1 MKEDTD
7 KTWMEVH
14 GGFAKDMTLRDEFA
28 GRALQALIPLW
39 HAEHRAGDLGDGT
52 EDWDYFYESFSRE
65 AYEMADAMLAA
76 GKVRGT
82 QLTDCE
88 HVWQWVKGTTDMKCM
103 RCGLYP
109 EEAQEKPKG
118 EK

>member
-1 MKEDTD
+1 MKDNIDRFIEEHAERTS
-7 KTWMEVH
+7 TWMQKT

-65 AYEMADAMLAA
+65 AYEMADEMLKA
-76 GKVRGT
+76 R
-82 QLTDCE
+82 
-88 HVWQWVKGTTDMKCM
+88 
-103 RCGLYP
+103 
-109 EEAQEKPKG
+109 EK
-118 EK
+118 